1 MSLLNQQHVFFVR
14 ASMPPDGDGQST
26 PPHRRHTVPSSY
38 HHDGTRYS
46 TIMTI
51 LYDQWYCTIR
61 WYYARGCQM
70 AAPRTSVLSGHAL
83 LARLVRNCNCS
94 RARCT
99 RRHIAAAGRAPGAAA
114 PLQEGGGQGGG
125 GQHTGCRAVP
135 TQGRARRA
143 CAARARRAAA
153 RRGRGA
159 ALAVARCAR
168 PFFFRRG
175 ASESAEVNCERAGA
189 GRAARRGRVR
199 GGAQARRR
207 RRVRGRPPGGARHG
221 RSPRRVP
228 TRTQF
233 IQKSGEL
240 IPRAGPLPCRRGG
253 DAARAATRLGEGGRQ
268 ARRWR
273 AVRSLPQL
281 WRRPS
286 VRWPLLQTKHPLPR
300 IGMLRRRPTTRRR
313 KRFFSPSP

>member
-1 MSLLNQQHVFFVR
+1 M
-14 ASMPPDGDGQST
+14 
-26 PPHRRHTVPSSY
+26 
-38 HHDGTRYS
+38 
-46 TIMTI
+46 
-51 LYDQWYCTIR
+51 
-61 WYYARGCQM
+61 
-70 AAPRTSVLSGHAL
+70 
-83 LARLVRNCNCS
+83 
-94 RARCT
+94 RARAM

-114 PLQEGGGQGGG
+114 PLQEGGGGQGGG
-125 GQHTGCRAVP
+125 GEHTGWRAVP

-153 RRGRGA
+153 RRGRGRGARCRALCA
-159 ALAVARCAR
+159 AL
-168 PFFFRRG
+168 FFRRG

-189 GRAARRGRVR
+189 ARAARRGRVR

-240 IPRAGPLPCRRGG
+240 IPRAGPLQCRGGG
-253 DAARAATRLGEGGRQ
+253 DAARVATRLGEGGRQ

-300 IGMLRRRPTTRRR
+300 IGMIRRRPTTRRR
-313 KRFFSPSP
+313 NRFFSPSP

>member
-1 MSLLNQQHVFFVR
+1 M
-14 ASMPPDGDGQST
+14 
-26 PPHRRHTVPSSY
+26 
-38 HHDGTRYS
+38 
-46 TIMTI
+46 
-51 LYDQWYCTIR
+51 
-61 WYYARGCQM
+61 
-70 AAPRTSVLSGHAL
+70 
-83 LARLVRNCNCS
+83 
-94 RARCT
+94 
-99 RRHIAAAGRAPGAAA
+99 RRHIAAAERSPGAAA
-114 PLQEGGGQGGG
+114 PLQEGGGKGGEG
-125 GQHTGCRAVP
+125 SIQAAERFLRRD
-135 TQGRARRA
+135 GRGEPARPGPGARPRG
-143 CAARARRAAA
+143 AAR
-153 RRGRGA
+153 RGA
-159 ALAVARCAR
+159 ALAVAPRAR

-240 IPRAGPLPCRRGG
+240 IPRAGPLPCRGGG
-253 DAARAATRLGEGGRQ
+253 DAARVATRLGEGGRQ

-300 IGMLRRRPTTRRR
+300 IGMIRRRPTTRRR